1 MTRQKRY
8 QRRERIERVA
18 VGFRLP
24 VELVEDLDRRAAEF
38 GISRTA
44 LVVLLL
50 KKGIGGGEC

>member
-1 MTRQKRY
+1 MRHKRY

-24 VELVEDLDRRAAEF
+24 VDLLEDLDSRAAEF

-50 KKGIGGGEC
+50 KKGIGRE

>member
-1 MTRQKRY
+1 MRQKRY
-8 QRRERIERVA
+8 QRREKIDRIA

-24 VELVEDLDRRAAEF
+24 VDLLEDLDARAAEF

-50 KKGIGGGEC
+50 KKGLGGE